1 MTTTY
6 VSVQM
11 IVNGKPFVFT
21 KDATDGSANEELT
34 NIVSG
39 LGIGDTFSAG
49 GRISS
54 LMPATLN
61 SSDGTGASKSVIGVE
76 LVDPQNNVVTF
87 IPWVDPE
94 TAPIGRPWMC
104 NFPVGLNYKLQVT
117 TSNT

>member
-39 LGIGDTFSAG
+39 LGIGDTF
-49 GRISS
+49 
-54 LMPATLN
+54 N
-61 SSDGTGASKSVIGVE
+61 
-76 LVDPQNNVVTF
+76 
-87 IPWVDPE
+87 
-94 TAPIGRPWMC
+94 
-104 NFPVGLNYKLQVT
+104 
-117 TSNT
+117 